1 MTPTTTRWCKDI
13 NMWTIDRPIN
23 PVGDVEGSCVHRTSF
38 CDTSCYNVK
47 LYKMFKGMAK
57 KDIANEKFWQSLPTN
72 KNDNQDSLKA
82 LQQKLFRSRRQTK
95 RARLMSRGEAI
106 KDMSDVFRI
115 KTLCEATPDTVW
127 WVPTRAWRDEGLKQL
142 IQDVLFP
149 LKNISLNA
157 SLDPTNTKQEE
168 QMLKDSGWN
177 TMYFG
182 DDKQTTSK
190 VGDRRYLCPKT
201 HKKIKICDTCK
212 GGCFSQV
219 ALGKQANVHLS
230 QH

>member
-23 PVGDVEGSCVHRTSF
+23 SVGDVEGSCVHRTSF

-106 KDMSDVFRI
+106 KDMSDIFRI

-127 WVPTRAWRDEGLKQL
+127 WVPTRAWRNEGLKQL
-142 IQDVLFP
+142 IEDVLFP
-149 LKNISLNA
+149 LKNIALNA
-157 SLDPTNTKQEE
+157 SLDSTNTEQEE

-182 DDKQTTSK
+182 N
-190 VGDRRYLCPKT
+190 
-201 HKKIKICDTCK
+201 DTP
-212 GGCFSQV
+212 
-219 ALGKQANVHLS
+219 NTPLS
-230 QH
+230 LIHI

>member
-1 MTPTTTRWCKDI
+1 MQTTLRWCKDI
-13 NMWTIDRPIN
+13 KMWAIDRPIN
-23 PVGDVEGSCVHRTSF
+23 DVGDVNGSCVHRTSF

-57 KDIANEKFWQSLPTN
+57 KDITNEKFWQSLPTN
-72 KNDNQDSLKA
+72 KNDNQDSLES

-95 RARLMSRGEAI
+95 RARLMTRGEAI

-115 KTLCEATPDTVW
+115 KTLCEATPNTTW
-127 WVPTRAWRDEGLKQL
+127 WVPTRAWRNKGLKQL
-142 IQDVLFP
+142 IEDVLFP
-149 LKNISLNA
+149 LKNVAINA
-157 SLDPTNTKQEE
+157 SLDPSNTKEE
-168 QMLKDSGWN
+168 EPLLKDSGWA

-182 DDKQTTSK
+182 DDTKTTSS

-201 HKKIKICDTCK
+201 HKKLKICDTCK
-212 GGCFSQV
+212 GGCFSKV
-219 ALGKQANVHLS
+219 AIGRTSHVHLS

>member
-1 MTPTTTRWCKDI
+1 MQTTLRWCKDI
-13 NMWTIDRPIN
+13 KMWAIDRPIN
-23 PVGDVEGSCVHRTSF
+23 DVGDVNGSCVHRTSF

-72 KNDNQDSLKA
+72 KNDNQDSLES

-95 RARLMSRGEAI
+95 RARLMTRGEAI

-115 KTLCEATPDTVW
+115 KTLCEATPNTTW
-127 WVPTRAWRDEGLKQL
+127 WVPTRAWRNKGLKQL
-142 IQDVLFP
+142 IEDVLFP
-149 LKNISLNA
+149 LKNVAINA
-157 SLDPTNTKQEE
+157 SLDPSNTKEEE
-168 QMLKDSGWN
+168 QLLKDSGWA

-182 DDKQTTSK
+182 DDTKTTSS

-201 HKKIKICDTCK
+201 HKKLKICDTCK
-212 GGCFSQV
+212 GGCFSKV
-219 ALGKQANVHLS
+219 VIGRTSHVHLS

>member
-1 MTPTTTRWCKDI
+1 MQTTLRWCNDI
-13 NMWTIDRPIN
+13 KMWAIDRPIN
-23 PVGDVEGSCVHRTSF
+23 DVGDVNGSCVHRTSF

-72 KNDNQDSLKA
+72 KNDNQDSLES

-95 RARLMSRGEAI
+95 RARLMTRGEAI

-115 KTLCEATPDTVW
+115 KTLCEATPNTTW
-127 WVPTRAWRDEGLKQL
+127 WVPTRAWRNKGLKQL
-142 IQDVLFP
+142 IENVLFP
-149 LKNISLNA
+149 LKNVVINA
-157 SLDPTNTKQEE
+157 SLDPSNTKEEE
-168 QMLKDSGWN
+168 QLLKDSGWA

-182 DDKQTTSK
+182 DDTKTTSS

-201 HKKIKICDTCK
+201 HKKLKICDTCK
-212 GGCFSQV
+212 GGCFSKV
-219 ALGKQANVHLS
+219 AIGRTSHVHLS

>member
-1 MTPTTTRWCKDI
+1 MQTTLRWCKDI
-13 NMWTIDRPIN
+13 KMWAIDRPIN
-23 PVGDVEGSCVHRTSF
+23 DVGDVNGSCVHRTSF

-57 KDIANEKFWQSLPTN
+57 KDITNEKFWQSLQTN
-72 KNDNQDSLKA
+72 KNDNQDSLKS

-95 RARLMSRGEAI
+95 RARLMTRGEAI

-115 KTLCEATPDTVW
+115 KTLCEATPNTTW
-127 WVPTRAWRDEGLKQL
+127 WVPTRAWRNKGLKQL
-142 IQDVLFP
+142 IEDVLFP
-149 LKNISLNA
+149 LKNVAINA
-157 SLDPTNTKQEE
+157 SLDPSNTKEEE
-168 QMLKDSGWN
+168 QLLKDSGWA

-182 DDKQTTSK
+182 DDTKTTSS

-201 HKKIKICDTCK
+201 HKKLKICDTCK
-212 GGCFSQV
+212 GGCFSKV
-219 ALGKQANVHLS
+219 AIGRTSHVHLS

>member
-1 MTPTTTRWCKDI
+1 MIPTMRWCKDI
-13 NMWTIDRPIN
+13 RQWTIDRPIN
-23 PVGDVEGSCVHRTSF
+23 DVGDVNGSCVHRTPF
-38 CDTSCYNVK
+38 CNDKCYNIK
-47 LYKMFKGMAK
+47 LYKMFKGMAQ

-115 KTLCEATPDTVW
+115 KMLCEATPDTVW
-127 WVPTRAWRDEGLKQL
+127 WVPTRAWRNKGLKEL
-142 IQDVLFP
+142 IEDVLFP
-149 LKNISLNA
+149 LKNIALNG
-157 SLDPTNTKQEE
+157 SLDPTNTKEEE

-182 DDKQTTSK
+182 DDTKTTSS

-201 HKKIKICDTCK
+201 HKKLKICDTCK

-219 ALGKQANVHLS
+219 VIGRQSNVHLS

>member
-1 MTPTTTRWCKDI
+1 MQTTLRWCKDI
-13 NMWTIDRPIN
+13 KMWAIDRPIN
-23 PVGDVEGSCVHRTSF
+23 DVGDVNGSCVHRTSF

-57 KDIANEKFWQSLPTN
+57 KDIRNEKFWQSLPTN
-72 KNDNQDSLKA
+72 KNDNQDSLES

-95 RARLMSRGEAI
+95 RARLMTRGEAI

-115 KTLCEATPDTVW
+115 KTLCEATPNTTW
-127 WVPTRAWRDEGLKQL
+127 WVPTRAWRNKGLKQL
-142 IQDVLFP
+142 IEDVLFP
-149 LKNISLNA
+149 LKNVAINA
-157 SLDPTNTKQEE
+157 SLDPSNTKEEE
-168 QMLKDSGWN
+168 QILKDSGWN

-182 DDKQTTSK
+182 DDTKTTSS

-201 HKKIKICDTCK
+201 NKKIKICDTCK

-219 ALGKQANVHLS
+219 VIGRQSNVHLS